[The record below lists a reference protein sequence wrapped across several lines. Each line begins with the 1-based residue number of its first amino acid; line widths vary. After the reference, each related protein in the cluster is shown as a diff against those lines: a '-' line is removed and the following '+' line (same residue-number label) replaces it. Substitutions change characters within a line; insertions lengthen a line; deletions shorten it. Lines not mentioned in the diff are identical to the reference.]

1 MEKLLKGNIYT
12 DMLWLIIGVTGGIYF
27 YTKCSYW
34 TCGIFILLAVLYLL
48 KVLSKS
54 IKKMIDK

>member
-12 DMLWLIIGVTGGIYF
+12 DVLWLIMGVVGGIYF
-27 YTKCSYW
+27 YTKSSYW

-48 KVLSKS
+48 KMLSRS
-54 IKKMIDK
+54 VKKRN